1 MDEGKEEV
9 LQNLLNTRV
18 VIILSSESGFGHSA
32 EKSAKKD
39 SLVVLGLS
47 RD

>member
-18 VIILSSESGFGHSA
+18 VIILSSESDFGQCA
-32 EKSAKKD
+32 VKSARKD